1 LVGLYLLSS
10 LGKLAIVGGVKG
22 RFKLVCFHHPSSFHT
37 VVLLTPI
44 YQGNVFGI
52 RVNSMIFA
60 RVTARIA
67 STFDVPTEAHKSVCT
82 ILGNSDIAVLQ

>member
-1 LVGLYLLSS
+1 
-10 LGKLAIVGGVKG
+10 
-22 RFKLVCFHHPSSFHT
+22 
-37 VVLLTPI
+37 
-44 YQGNVFGI
+44 
-52 RVNSMIFA
+52 MIFA